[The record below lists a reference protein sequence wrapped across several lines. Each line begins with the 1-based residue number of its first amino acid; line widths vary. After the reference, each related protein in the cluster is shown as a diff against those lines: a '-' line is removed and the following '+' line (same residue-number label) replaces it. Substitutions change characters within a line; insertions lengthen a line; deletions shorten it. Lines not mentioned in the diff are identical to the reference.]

1 MLSDT
6 RLGPADQNGIGGNH
20 GYEGSASQFAAS
32 PLQESPRLPQRNYN
46 NTFASCASSTVL
58 FSIQS
63 SSVQYCTHFYTARIC
78 MYITYS
84 VACHSYLIG
93 NGANEIASRSRG
105 STHPSGAHVQTREGW
120 VLQLLRE
127 VRARGFRV
135 SQVSG
140 ELRSP
145 LISSILIQ

>member
-1 MLSDT
+1 MSSDT
-6 RLGPADQNGIGGNH
+6 RLGPANQNGISGNH
-20 GYEGSASQFAAS
+20 GYEGSASQLAAS

-46 NTFASCASSTVL
+46 NTFASCTSSAVL

-84 VACHSYLIG
+84 VACRSYLFE

-105 STHPSGAHVQTREGW
+105 STHPQGPTCTPAKVGSFNSCVKFA
-120 VLQLLRE
+120 LE
-127 VRARGFRV
+127 VFVSPRYLASRVARSFPRF
-135 SQVSG
+135 
-140 ELRSP
+140 
-145 LISSILIQ
+145 